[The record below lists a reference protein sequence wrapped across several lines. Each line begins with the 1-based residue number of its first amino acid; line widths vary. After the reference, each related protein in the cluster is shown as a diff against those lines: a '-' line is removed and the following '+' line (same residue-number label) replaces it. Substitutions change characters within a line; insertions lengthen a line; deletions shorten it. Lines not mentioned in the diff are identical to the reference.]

1 MANLA
6 AVRGALT
13 ERTSSISAHKHRVF
27 IAQSSLLEFGVSRL
41 YAALTGRYHHAEMVG
56 QTIGK
61 YRVVE
66 QIGRGGMGT
75 VYKAID
81 ETLDRRV
88 ALKLLNADLID
99 QDAVE
104 RFRREAMMLAKL
116 NHGRIGAI
124 HELTRGDGHDL
135 LMVMEYLEGET
146 FEKLIERGPMPV
158 PRAIS
163 LCSQVLDALEYA
175 HGAGVIH
182 RDLKPANLMLSPSG
196 DVKVMDFGIARV
208 QGSEHL
214 TTNGYMVG
222 TPAYMA
228 PEQVR
233 GEEVDPRMDLYSIA
247 VVLYR
252 MLTHHLPFHGD
263 TAIAMIHSQLNNPPT
278 PPQQFRADLPE
289 WLVGVLE
296 RGLAKKPAEQI
307 SDRSRI
313 SDGARERTHRQDAG
327 GEVASI
333 AAVDAQHAVAAG
345 DAQHPGV
352 ERTRRRAAARG
363 VDANRIGAHRSPPRL
378 RRSLRAPEK
387 PPRARRCHRR
397 LRPPMRP
404 SRYDHVTSRR
414 PPFSSSRSSSAVEC
428 SRSLRCGD
436 RRRSSSPRRQLTR
449 SRRRRPAVRQR
460 PPLRQPP
467 TRSPLRRPRRYRRH
481 RRRPAQQQRR
491 LVRHQPVR
499 RHPLPQ
505 SQPAR
510 RRTRTRRRTA
520 TARGG
525 PAAAGS
531 SAPSTSAGRGTA
543 AHRRRP
549 DRQRRRPI
557 GDATA
562 SAAPVENFGDIK
574 ALIFEGSKSRE
585 VDALLSL
592 EPGNLIVRSKSDG
605 AILRVPAI
613 ARRLMHAPN
622 GRADR
627 PSPVRRT
634 SRTMWEDR
642 GSLAARVTGSRC
654 KHRTTTSSFVWKIAT

>member
-1 MANLA
+1 
-6 AVRGALT
+6 
-13 ERTSSISAHKHRVF
+13 
-27 IAQSSLLEFGVSRL
+27 
-41 YAALTGRYHHAEMVG
+41 MVG

-124 HELTRGDGHDL
+124 HELTRDGHDF

-146 FEKLIERGPMPV
+146 FEKLIERGPLAV

-163 LCSQVLDALEYA
+163 LISQVLDALEYA
-175 HGAGVIH
+175 HGVGVIH

-196 DVKVMDFGIARV
+196 EVKVMDFGIARV

-233 GEEVDPRMDLYSIA
+233 GEEVDPRMDLYAVA

-289 WLVGVLE
+289 WLVIVLE
-296 RGLAKKPAEQI
+296 RGLAKKPAHRFQ
-307 SDRSRI
+307 S
-313 SDGARERTHRQDAG
+313 AREFRIALERGLTGKMPIVKAATGAG
-327 GEVASI
+327 
-333 AAVDAQHAVAAG
+333 
-345 DAQHPGV
+345 P
-352 ERTRRRAAARG
+352 T
-363 VDANRIGAHRSPPRL
+363 
-378 RRSLRAPEK
+378 
-387 PPRARRCHRR
+387 
-397 LRPPMRP
+397 P
-404 SRYDHVTSRR
+404 SRPL
-414 PPFSSSRSSSAVEC
+414 PPPPA
-428 SRSLRCGD
+428 
-436 RRRSSSPRRQLTR
+436 TR
-449 SRRRRPAVRQR
+449 NIPGLAA
-460 PPLRQPP
+460 LERQP
-467 TRSPLRRPRRYRRH
+467 
-481 RRRPAQQQRR
+481 
-491 LVRHQPVR
+491 
-499 RHPLPQ
+499 
-505 SQPAR
+505 
-510 RRTRTRRRTA
+510 RT
-520 TARGG
+520 
-525 PAAAGS
+525 
-531 SAPSTSAGRGTA
+531 
-543 AHRRRP
+543 
-549 DRQRRRPI
+549 D
-557 GDATA
+557 TA
-562 SAAPVENFGDIK
+562 SAAPSLAAFPSPSAPRPGEAASPVAVAPQASSGNTTVTLKPRHLATAAALVLALVVGGGVLAFIALRRPTTVIMTAPSTDAQSAAVSSSPAPRTSSAAANAEPEPAPAASTQAAPTSTAVQPTRAAASRAAASTTTAPSSASAKPSVPSASGTASPTSARAGAATADATASTAAPATPAAPAAASAPAESFGDIK
-574 ALIFEGSKSRE
+574 AMVFEGSKSRE

-605 AILRVPAI
+605 AVLRTVPYRAI
-613 ARRLMHAPN
+613 AAATYARARKPRGQTLPGASNIPDDVGGSGIFGGARHWLTLQMADDYVIIRLDDRNVIAVLN
-622 GRADR
+622 GLEA
-627 PSPVRRT
+627 RT
-634 SRTMWEDR
+634 
-642 GSLAARVTGSRC
+642 GNKVTRSQG
-654 KHRTTTSSFVWKIAT
+654 

>member
-1 MANLA
+1 
-6 AVRGALT
+6 
-13 ERTSSISAHKHRVF
+13 VF
-27 IAQSSLLEFGVSRL
+27 RSLKRHGWAGIIV
-41 YAALTGRYHHAEMVG
+41 AMVG

-124 HELTRGDGHDL
+124 HELTRGEGHDL

-158 PRAIS
+158 PRAVS

-196 DVKVMDFGIARV
+196 EVKVMDFGIARV

-289 WLVGVLE
+289 WLVGVLD
-296 RGLAKKPAEQI
+296 RGLAKKPA
-307 SDRSRI
+307 DRFQT
-313 SDGARERTHRQDAG
+313 AREFRTALEKG
-327 GEVASI
+327 LTGKMPV
-333 AAVDAQHAVAAG
+333 V
-345 DAQHPGV
+345 
-352 ERTRRRAAARG
+352 
-363 VDANRIGAHRSPPRL
+363 
-378 RRSLRAPEK
+378 K
-387 PPRARRCHRR
+387 PPA
-397 LRPPMRP
+397 
-404 SRYDHVTSRR
+404 
-414 PPFSSSRSSSAVEC
+414 SA
-428 SRSLRCGD
+428 
-436 RRRSSSPRRQLTR
+436 PATR
-449 SRRRRPAVRQR
+449 NM
-460 PPLRQPP
+460 
-467 TRSPLRRPRRYRRH
+467 
-481 RRRPAQQQRR
+481 
-491 LVRHQPVR
+491 
-499 RHPLPQ
+499 PLP
-505 SQPAR
+505 PA
-510 RRTRTRRRTA
+510 TRNIPGLSALEGPPPPAASTQTGS
-520 TARGG
+520 GG
-525 PAAAGS
+525 P
-531 SAPSTSAGRGTA
+531 P
-543 AHRRRP
+543 
-549 DRQRRRPI
+549 
-557 GDATA
+557 
-562 SAAPVENFGDIK
+562 
-574 ALIFEGSKSRE
+574 
-585 VDALLSL
+585 
-592 EPGNLIVRSKSDG
+592 
-605 AILRVPAI
+605 
-613 ARRLMHAPN
+613 
-622 GRADR
+622 
-627 PSPVRRT
+627 
-634 SRTMWEDR
+634 
-642 GSLAARVTGSRC
+642 
-654 KHRTTTSSFVWKIAT
+654 